1 MRKGVANFT
10 FPPLC
15 LASLGRRRRF
25 GLRQIPHGNQLIQQK
40 AEKVKERRLKKKGV
54 RLNVQSLMRAKSP
67 KNGLSLL
74 FFPSLSSVVKP
85 RPSNPLPQPTELG
98 LLACAYKEI

>member
-1 MRKGVANFT
+1 MRGGCEFHIS
-10 FPPLC
+10 PLC
-15 LASLGRRRRF
+15 SASLGRRRRF

-40 AEKVKERRLKKKGV
+40 AEKVKERKENKKRV

-67 KNGLSLL
+67 KNGLSL
-74 FFPSLSSVVKP
+74 FCFS
-85 RPSNPLPQPTELG
+85 PLVCCKASAPLQPTELG